1 MPDVPTMQ
9 EAGVDRYDTALWT
22 GILAPSGTPNAILLR
37 LQSEIANIVQLP
49 DVEEALAKQG
59 AEPAASTPEQFSAFI
74 KSELAKWAKV
84 VTESGVRID

>member
-1 MPDVPTMQ
+1 MKG
-9 EAGVDRYDTALWT
+9 E
-22 GILAPSGTPNAILLR
+22 N
-37 LQSEIANIVQLP
+37 EIANILRLP

-84 VTESGVRID
+84 VKDSGAKAD